1 MSSDSPVAL
10 EFTPPDFTEEN
21 IQARLQSLK
30 SLEHDVC
37 QQIDNLC
44 RSFDCTQPDSDLT
57 LIATKDITQP
67 LRWRFRH
74 SRLTELPFYLLDAD
88 DEERHIYTEPE
99 RLRNK
104 LNYKLSAISDE
115 HTRLQRFIRSQQ
127 AFELALSPISNPA

>member
-1 MSSDSPVAL
+1 MSSDTPFTL
-10 EFTPPDFTEEN
+10 EFTPTDFTEEN

-37 QQIDNLC
+37 QQIENLC
-44 RSFDCTQPDSDLT
+44 QSFECTQPDSVLT

-67 LRWRFRH
+67 IRWRFRD

-88 DEERHIYTEPE
+88 DEERHIYVEPE

-104 LNYKLSAISDE
+104 FNYKLSAIADE
-115 HTRLQRFIRSQQ
+115 HNRLQKFIRSQQ
-127 AFELALSPISNPA
+127 AFELALSPISTTA